1 VSGLAGTIQSVRAR
15 HKEPQLMMNLNLAH
29 SLLVAAEK
37 QPWGFL
43 NVRGADMVHEVELMA
58 SAGLVD
64 ASLGNA
70 DIGAF
75 AVINR
80 VTTQGHAFLRAFE
93 NQPPPKM
100 ETARALESAEH

>member
-1 VSGLAGTIQSVRAR
+1 
-15 HKEPQLMMNLNLAH
+15 MNLNLAH
-29 SLLVAAEK
+29 SLLVAAQE

-43 NVRGADMVHEVELMA
+43 NVRGDELVREVELMA

-70 DIGAF
+70 DSGPF

-80 VTTQGHAFLRAFE
+80 VTKQGQAFLRAFK

-100 ETARALESAEH
+100 EMAQTFESAEH

>member
-1 VSGLAGTIQSVRAR
+1 
-15 HKEPQLMMNLNLAH
+15 M
-29 SLLVAAEK
+29 AAEK

-43 NVRGADMVHEVELMA
+43 NVRSAEKVYEVELMA

-70 DIGAF
+70 NSGRF

-80 VTTQGHAFLRAFE
+80 VTKQGQAFLRAFK

-100 ETARALESAEH
+100 EIAQVPESAEH

>member
-1 VSGLAGTIQSVRAR
+1 
-15 HKEPQLMMNLNLAH
+15 MMNLNLAH

-43 NVRGADMVHEVELMA
+43 NVRGADSVHEVELMA

-93 NQPPPKM
+93 NQPPPKI
-100 ETARALESAEH
+100 EIARAFESEH